1 MKPGCSTLP
10 GSPAWCCLPLSSNS
24 HLIAGVQQ
32 RSSLSC
38 TEQIKN
44 TFSSCGG
51 KKMLMKRRSLLFQ
64 DLSLIL
70 SCFTLQ
76 SGVGRSPGVRVGQ
89 KTVSSWAFRWV
100 GLPLL
105 LLSVEKVQ
113 LWCCSAWPSPTDP
126 SSYHPSLYER
136 KEVAH
141 AAVVLV
147 LQQAKMSGWKE
158 LITSWYPYWVFS

>member
-1 MKPGCSTLP
+1 
-10 GSPAWCCLPLSSNS
+10 
-24 HLIAGVQQ
+24 
-32 RSSLSC
+32 
-38 TEQIKN
+38 
-44 TFSSCGG
+44 
-51 KKMLMKRRSLLFQ
+51 MLMKRRSLLFQ

-89 KTVSSWAFRWV
+89 ETVLLSFQVSK

-113 LWCCSAWPSPTDP
+113 LWCCSAWPSPTDS

-147 LQQAKMSGWKE
+147 LQQAKMSG
-158 LITSWYPYWVFS
+158 

>member
-10 GSPAWCCLPLSSNS
+10 WSPAWCCLLLSSNS

-44 TFSSCGG
+44 TFSSYSG
-51 KKMLMKRRSLLFQ
+51 KKMLMKRRSLLFR

-76 SGVGRSPGVRVGQ
+76 PGVGRSPGVRVGQ
-89 KTVSSWAFRWV
+89 ETVSSWAFRWV
-100 GLPLL
+100 KGYHYCF
-105 LLSVEKVQ
+105 SQWKR
-113 LWCCSAWPSPTDP
+113 CSCG
-126 SSYHPSLYER
+126 
-136 KEVAH
+136 
-141 AAVVLV
+141 AVVHGLHPQIPHPIIHLCMRGRKWHM
-147 LQQAKMSGWKE
+147 LQ
-158 LITSWYPYWVFS
+158 LSWSFNKQKWVAERS